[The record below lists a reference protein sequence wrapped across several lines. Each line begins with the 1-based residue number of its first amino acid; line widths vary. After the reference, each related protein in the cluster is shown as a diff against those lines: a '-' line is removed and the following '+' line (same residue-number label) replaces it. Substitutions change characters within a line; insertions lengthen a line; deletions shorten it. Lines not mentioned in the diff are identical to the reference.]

1 MVITSLN
8 NDKIKELIKLKE
20 RKNRKKSEEFLVEG
34 RHLVVEACKKGI
46 VKEIILEENA
56 SFITDIPTVYVSSDV
71 MNKLSD
77 MESPS
82 DIMALCSLLDN
93 EMFGERFVLLDD
105 IQDPG
110 NLGTIIRS
118 ALAFNVDTI
127 VLSPNTVDLYNPK
140 VIRATQGMM
149 FHINIVIDELES
161 VINDLKKKK
170 IPVYGTNVNAGKDV
184 SKINDIDTSKY
195 ALIMG
200 NEGNGV
206 RQEILD
212 MCDDYLHI
220 KMNKKVESLNVGV
233 ATSIILYE
241 LNK

>member
-20 RKNRKKSEEFLVEG
+20 RKNRKKNQEFLIEG
-34 RHLVVEACKKGI
+34 KHLVVEACKKGI

-56 SFITDIPTVYVSSDV
+56 SFFSDIPMIYVSNNV
-71 MNKLSD
+71 MAKLSD
-77 MESPS
+77 MDSPS
-82 DIMALCSLLDN
+82 DIMALCSMEESDIL
-93 EMFGERFVLLDD
+93 GEKLVLLDD

-140 VIRATQGMM
+140 VIRATQGIM
-149 FHINIVIDELES
+149 FHINIV
-161 VINDLKKKK
+161 VRDLKEVISELKAKKV
-170 IPVYGTNVNAGKDV
+170 PVYGTRVTGGMDV
-184 SKINDIDTSKY
+184 KNLSFRDHDKY
-195 ALIMG
+195 ALVMG

-206 RQEILD
+206 SEEILD
-212 MCDDYLHI
+212 ICDEYLYI

-233 ATSIILYE
+233 ATGIILYE

>member
-20 RKNRKKSEEFLVEG
+20 RKNRKKQKEFLIEG
-34 RHLVVEACKKGI
+34 KHLVLEACKKGI
-46 VKEIILEENA
+46 VKEIILLENA
-56 SFITDIPTVYVSSDV
+56 TFTTDIPVIYVSSDV

-82 DIMALCSLLDN
+82 DIMALCNMEDN
-93 EMFGERFVLLDD
+93 DVLGEKLVLLDD

-118 ALAFNVDTI
+118 SLAFN
-127 VLSPNTVDLYNPK
+127 
-140 VIRATQGMM
+140 
-149 FHINIVIDELES
+149 INIITR
-161 VINDLKKKK
+161 DLKEVIEELKQRK
-170 IPVYGTNVNAGKDV
+170 IPIYGTKVDGGMDV
-184 SKINDIDTSKY
+184 KNLSYRDHNKY
-195 ALIMG
+195 ALVMG

-206 RQEILD
+206 SSEILN
-212 MCDDYLHI
+212 MCDEYLYI
-220 KMNKKVESLNVGV
+220 KMNQKVESLNVGV
-233 ATSIILYE
+233 ATGIILYE

>member
-1 MVITSLN
+1 MIITSLN

-20 RKNRKKSEEFLVEG
+20 RKYRKKNKEFIIEG
-34 RHLVVEACKKGI
+34 RHLVLEACKKGI
-46 VKEIILEENA
+46 VKEIILTEDA
-56 SFITDIPTVYVSSDV
+56 SFTTDIPTTYVSSDV

-82 DIMALCSLLDN
+82 DIMALCGMEENDIL
-93 EMFGERFVLLDD
+93 GEKLVLLDD

-127 VLSPNTVDLYNPK
+127 VLSPNTVDLYNSK
-140 VIRATQGMM
+140 VIRATQGIM
-149 FHINIVIDELES
+149 FHINIVTKDLKEVIDELKQRK
-161 VINDLKKKK
+161 V
-170 IPVYGTNVNAGKDV
+170 PVYGTKVDGGMDV
-184 SKINDIDTSKY
+184 KNLSYRDHNKY
-195 ALIMG
+195 ALVMG

-206 RQEILD
+206 SEEILNI
-212 MCDDYLHI
+212 CDEFLYI
-220 KMNKKVESLNVGV
+220 RMNPKVESLNVGV
-233 ATSIILYE
+233 ATGIILYE

>member
-8 NDKIKELIKLKE
+8 NDKIKEYIKLKE
-20 RKNRKKSEEFLVEG
+20 RKNRKKNGEFLIEG
-34 RHLVVEACKKGI
+34 RHLVLEACKKGI
-46 VKEIILEENA
+46 VKEIILVENA
-56 SFITDIPTVYVSSDV
+56 SFMTDVPTIYVSSDV

-77 MESPS
+77 MESSS
-82 DIMALCSLLDN
+82 DVMALCSLLDN
-93 EMFGERFVLLDD
+93 EMYGERFVLLDD

-127 VLSPNTVDLYNPK
+127 VLSPNTVDLYNSK

-149 FHINIVIDELES
+149 FHINIVIK
-161 VINDLKKKK
+161 DLKEVIEDLKSKK
-170 IPVYGTNVNAGKDV
+170 IPVYGTKVDGGMDV
-184 SKINDIDTSKY
+184 KNLSYRDHNKY
-195 ALIMG
+195 ALVMG

-206 RQEILD
+206 SDEILN
-212 MCDDYLHI
+212 MCDEFLYI
-220 KMNKKVESLNVGV
+220 KMNPKVESLNVGV
-233 ATSIILYE
+233 ATGIILYE

>member
-1 MVITSLN
+1 MVITSTD
-8 NDKIKELIKLKE
+8 NDRVKGYIKLKE
-20 RKNRKKSEEFLVEG
+20 RKNRKKNNEFLVEG
-34 RHLVVEACKKGI
+34 MHLVLEACKKGI
-46 VKEIILEENA
+46 VKEIILDEES
-56 SFITDIPTVYVSSDV
+56 SFITDLPLVYVSKEV
-71 MNKLSD
+71 MKKISEMD
-77 MESPS
+77 SPS
-82 DIMALCSLLDN
+82 NIMAVCSMIESKILGEKVLLLD
-93 EMFGERFVLLDD
+93 G

-118 ALAFNVDTI
+118 AMAFNVDTV

-140 VIRATQGMM
+140 VVRATQGMM
-149 FHINIVIDELES
+149 FHINIVIDELET

-170 IPVYGTNVNAGKDV
+170 IPVYGTNVNSGKDV
-184 SKINDIDTSKY
+184 SKLKDIDTSKY
-195 ALIMG
+195 ALVMG

-206 RQEILD
+206 RGEILD